1 MEQIKK
7 AIAKNISELR
17 KEFGYTQ
24 LELAEKLNYS
34 DKSISKWERAEA
46 IPDVIILKEIADLFG
61 VSLEYM
67 VELEHAPK
75 TISKLNIRRKIH
87 NRAFITGMC
96 IIVVWLLATLAFVVL
111 DITIGEIKL
120 HWLSFVYSVPL
131 TMIVWLIFNSIWF
144 NKRRNFLIVSFLMWT
159 SLLAIF
165 ISLLLFGI
173 NTWKILTLGIPGQV
187 IILMWSRL
195 KSKKKNVD
203 GNE

>member
-61 VSLEYM
+61 VSLDYM

-173 NTWKILTLGIPGQV
+173 NTWKILTLGIPGQI

>member
-61 VSLEYM
+61 VSLDYM